1 MTDVLIIGSGPA
13 GMTAAIYAKR
23 ANLNVLIVEKEY
35 EGTGQMAESSRIDN
49 YPGFYGMN
57 GYELGEKIREHA
69 ESLEV
74 EFLEDEAVAFESS
87 ENGFLVTLES
97 GTKLETKTVIYT
109 AGASHR
115 KLNVSGSEAFENK
128 GISYCAACDGA
139 FYKDKEVAVIGG
151 GNSAL
156 DDALLLSDICKKVYL
171 IHRRNEFRGNQST
184 LARLEKK
191 ENVEIIRNANVK
203 EITGTKKVENILLD
217 TGKSLDVQGV
227 FVAVGMIPQTESL
240 KDFVELDKS
249 SYIKAD
255 EDGITSKAGFFA
267 AGDVRTKK
275 LRQIITAAADGA
287 NAADSAIHYIANTG
301 KE

>member
-13 GMTAAIYAKR
+13 GMTAGIYIKR
-23 ANLNVLIVEKEY
+23 ANLDVQIIEKEY

-49 YPGFYGMN
+49 YPGFYGIS
-57 GYELGEKIREHA
+57 GYDLGEKIREHA
-69 ESLEV
+69 ENLEI
-74 EFLEDEAVAFESS
+74 EFLEEEAVAFE
-87 ENGFLVTLES
+87 ETKKGFLVILES
-97 GTKLETKTVIYT
+97 GKTLETKTVIYT

-139 FYKDKEVAVIGG
+139 FYKDKEAAVIGG

-171 IHRRNEFRGNQST
+171 IHRRNEFRGNRST

-249 SYIKAD
+249 GYIKAD

>member
-49 YPGFYGMN
+49 YPGFYGIN

-74 EFLEDEAVAFESS
+74 EFLEDEATVFESN

-139 FYKDKEVAVIGG
+139 FYKDKEAAVIGG

-171 IHRRNEFRGNQST
+171 IHRRNEFRGNRST

-249 SYIKAD
+249 GYIKAD
-255 EDGITSKAGFFA
+255 EDGITS
-267 AGDVRTKK
+267 GDVRTKK

>member
-49 YPGFYGMN
+49 YPGFYGIN

-69 ESLEV
+69 EALGIK
-74 EFLEDEAVAFESS
+74 FLEAEVTGIQKTEES
-87 ENGFLVTLES
+87 FDITLES
-97 GTKLETKTVIYT
+97 GEVQSSKTVIYT
-109 AGASHR
+109 AGAAHR
-115 KLNVSGSEAFENK
+115 KLAVPGSEKFENR
-128 GISYCAACDGA
+128 GISYCASCDGA
-139 FYKDKEVAVIGG
+139 FYHGKDVAVIGG

-156 DDALLLSDICKKVYL
+156 DDALLLSEICNKVYL
-171 IHRRNEFRGNQST
+171 IHRRAEFRGDAST
-184 LARLEKK
+184 LAKLEQK

-249 SYIKAD
+249 GYIKAD

>member
-49 YPGFYGMN
+49 YPGFYGIN

-74 EFLEDEAVAFESS
+74 EFLEDEATAFESN

-115 KLNVSGSEAFENK
+115 KLNVLGSEAFENK

-139 FYKDKEVAVIGG
+139 FYKDKEAAVIGG

-184 LARLEKK
+184 LTRLEKK

>member
-49 YPGFYGMN
+49 YPGFYGIN

-74 EFLEDEAVAFESS
+74 EFLEDEATVFESN

-139 FYKDKEVAVIGG
+139 FYKDKEAAVIGG

-171 IHRRNEFRGNQST
+171 IHRRNEFRGNRST

-191 ENVEIIRNANVK
+191 ENVEIIRNAKVQ
-203 EITGTKKVENILLD
+203 EITGNGKAEILLLD
-217 TGKSLDVQGV
+217 TGTALNIKGV
-227 FVAVGMIPQTESL
+227 FVAIGMIPQTEAVKNL
-240 KDFVELDKS
+240 VALDES
-249 SYIKAD
+249 GYIKAG
-255 EDGITSKAGFFA
+255 EDGVTSVSGFFV

-287 NAADSAIHYIANTG
+287 NAANSAIQYIIR
-301 KE
+301 K

>member
-49 YPGFYGMN
+49 YPGFYGIN

-74 EFLEDEAVAFESS
+74 EFLEDEATVFESN

-139 FYKDKEVAVIGG
+139 FYKDKEAAVIGG

-171 IHRRNEFRGNQST
+171 IHRRNEFRGNRST

-191 ENVEIIRNANVK
+191 ENVEIIRNAKVQ
-203 EITGTKKVENILLD
+203 EITGNGKAEILLLD
-217 TGKSLDVQGV
+217 TGAALNIQGV
-227 FVAVGMIPQTESL
+227 FVAIGMIPQTEAVKSL
-240 KDFVELDKS
+240 VALDES
-249 SYIKAD
+249 GYIKAG
-255 EDGITSKAGFFA
+255 EDGVTSVPGFFV
-267 AGDVRTKK
+267 AGDVRTKE

-287 NAADSAIHYIANTG
+287 NAANSAIQYIIR
-301 KE
+301 K

>member
-49 YPGFYGMN
+49 YPGFYGIN

-74 EFLEDEAVAFESS
+74 EFLEDEATVFESN

-139 FYKDKEVAVIGG
+139 FYKDKEAAVIGG

-171 IHRRNEFRGNQST
+171 IHRRNEFRGNRST

-191 ENVEIIRNANVK
+191 ENVEIIRNAKVQ
-203 EITGTKKVENILLD
+203 EITGNGKVEILLLD
-217 TGKSLDVQGV
+217 TGTALNIQGV
-227 FVAVGMIPQTESL
+227 FVAIGMIPQTEAVKNL
-240 KDFVELDKS
+240 VALDES
-249 SYIKAD
+249 GYIKAG
-255 EDGITSKAGFFA
+255 EDGVTSVPGFFV
-267 AGDVRTKK
+267 AGDVRTKE

-287 NAADSAIHYIANTG
+287 NAANSAIQYIIR
-301 KE
+301 K

>member
-49 YPGFYGMN
+49 YPCFYGIN
-57 GYELGEKIREHA
+57 CYELGEKIREHA

-74 EFLEDEAVAFESS
+74 EFLEDEATVFESN

-139 FYKDKEVAVIGG
+139 FYKDKEAAVIGG
-151 GNSAL
+151 VNSAL

-171 IHRRNEFRGNQST
+171 IHRRNEFRGNRST

-227 FVAVGMIPQTESL
+227 FVAVGMIQQTESL

-249 SYIKAD
+249 
-255 EDGITSKAGFFA
+255 G
-267 AGDVRTKK
+267 
-275 LRQIITAAADGA
+275 
-287 NAADSAIHYIANTG
+287 
-301 KE
+301 

>member
-49 YPGFYGMN
+49 YPGFYGIN

-74 EFLEDEAVAFESS
+74 EFLEDEATVFESN

-139 FYKDKEVAVIGG
+139 FYKDKEAAVIGG

-171 IHRRNEFRGNQST
+171 IHRRNEFRGNRST

-203 EITGTKKVENILLD
+203 EITGTKKVENISEFDFTVSKLMN
-217 TGKSLDVQGV
+217 TS
-227 FVAVGMIPQTESL
+227 PES
-240 KDFVELDKS
+240 
-249 SYIKAD
+249 
-255 EDGITSKAGFFA
+255 TSPS
-267 AGDVRTKK
+267 
-275 LRQIITAAADGA
+275 Q
-287 NAADSAIHYIANTG
+287 
-301 KE
+301 

>member
-49 YPGFYGMN
+49 YPGFYGIN

-74 EFLEDEAVAFESS
+74 EFLEDEATVFESN

-139 FYKDKEVAVIGG
+139 FYKDKEAAVIGG

-171 IHRRNEFRGNQST
+171 IHRRNEFRGNRST

-191 ENVEIIRNANVK
+191 ENVEIIRNAKVQ
-203 EITGTKKVENILLD
+203 EITGNGKAEILLLD
-217 TGKSLDVQGV
+217 TGTVLNIQGV
-227 FVAVGMIPQTESL
+227 FVAIGMIPQTEAV
-240 KDFVELDKS
+240 KDLVALDENG
-249 SYIKAD
+249 YIKAG
-255 EDGITSKAGFFA
+255 EDGVTSVPGFFA
-267 AGDVRTKK
+267 AGDVRTKE

-287 NAADSAIHYIANTG
+287 NAANSAIQYIIR
-301 KE
+301 K

>member
-1 MTDVLIIGSGPA
+1 M
-13 GMTAAIYAKR
+13 
-23 ANLNVLIVEKEY
+23 
-35 EGTGQMAESSRIDN
+35 
-49 YPGFYGMN
+49 
-57 GYELGEKIREHA
+57 
-69 ESLEV
+69 
-74 EFLEDEAVAFESS
+74 
-87 ENGFLVTLES
+87 VTPES

-139 FYKDKEVAVIGG
+139 FYKEKEAAVIGG

-249 SYIKAD
+249 GYIKAD

>member
-49 YPGFYGMN
+49 YPRFYGIN

-74 EFLEDEAVAFESS
+74 EFLEDEATVFESN

-139 FYKDKEVAVIGG
+139 FYKDKEAAVIGG

-171 IHRRNEFRGNQST
+171 IHRRNEFRGNRST

-249 SYIKAD
+249 GYIKAD
-255 EDGITSKAGFFA
+255 EDGIT
-267 AGDVRTKK
+267 KK
-275 LRQIITAAADGA
+275 QDFSQQEMSEPR
-287 NAADSAIHYIANTG
+287 N
-301 KE
+301 

>member
-13 GMTAAIYAKR
+13 GMTAGIYIKR
-23 ANLNVLIVEKEY
+23 ANLDVQIIEKEY

-49 YPGFYGMN
+49 YPGFYGIS
-57 GYELGEKIREHA
+57 GYDLGEKIREHA
-69 ESLEV
+69 ENLEI
-74 EFLEDEAVAFESS
+74 EFLEEEAVAFE
-87 ENGFLVTLES
+87 ETKKGFLVILES
-97 GTKLETKTVIYT
+97 GKTLEAKTVIYT
-109 AGASHR
+109 AGAEHR
-115 KLNVSGSEAFENK
+115 KLNVPGSDTFENK
-128 GISYCAACDGA
+128 GISYCASCDGA
-139 FYKDKEVAVIGG
+139 FYKDKEAAVIGG

-249 SYIKAD
+249 GYIKAD

>member
-49 YPGFYGMN
+49 YPGFYGIN

-74 EFLEDEAVAFESS
+74 EFLEDEATVFESN

-139 FYKDKEVAVIGG
+139 FYKDKEAAVIGG

-171 IHRRNEFRGNQST
+171 IHRRNEFRGNRST

-249 SYIKAD
+249 GYIKSD

>member
-49 YPGFYGMN
+49 YPGFYGIN

-69 ESLEV
+69 EALGIK
-74 EFLEDEAVAFESS
+74 FLEAEVTGIQKTEES
-87 ENGFLVTLES
+87 FDITLES
-97 GTKLETKTVIYT
+97 GEVQSSKTVIYT
-109 AGASHR
+109 AGAAHR
-115 KLNVSGSEAFENK
+115 KLAVPGSEKFENR
-128 GISYCAACDGA
+128 GISYCASCDGA
-139 FYKDKEVAVIGG
+139 FYQGKDVAVIGG

-156 DDALLLSDICKKVYL
+156 DDALLLSEICNKVYL
-171 IHRRNEFRGNQST
+171 IHRRAEFRGDAST
-184 LARLEKK
+184 LAKLEQK

-203 EITGTKKVENILLD
+203 ELTGTKKVENILLD

-249 SYIKAD
+249 GYIKAD